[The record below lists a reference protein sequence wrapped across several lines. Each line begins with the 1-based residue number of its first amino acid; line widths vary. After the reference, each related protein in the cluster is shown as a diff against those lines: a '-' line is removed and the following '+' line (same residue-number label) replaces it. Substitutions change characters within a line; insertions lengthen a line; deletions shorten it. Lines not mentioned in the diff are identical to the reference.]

1 MEGSGGLTSFK
12 SMVSSTICSSCGSSA
27 PPISASKTVAEAVA
41 CRLPV
46 VLLTSYRSVVMVVVE
61 EEVTTLLLLALMCID
76 ERMGTDCSNMF
87 AAVLLVNG
95 FDESEKTTA
104 APSESGAAEVGSS
117 GTASNGLSD
126 EEAASLVAD
135 VVTSWETTVVE
146 KVSKEEVEVVV
157 MREDAPDEVDPDE
170 VDVVVLVVA
179 FEGGFDV
186 VLAEYS
192 EMFNCASSS
201 MISSCDLELL
211 PLALRAL

>member
-12 SMVSSTICSSCGSSA
+12 SIVSSTICSSCGSSA

-76 ERMGTDCSNMF
+76 ERMGTDCSNT
-87 AAVLLVNG
+87 VLVNG

-117 GTASNGLSD
+117 GTASNGFSD

-146 KVSKEEVEVVV
+146 KVSKEEVEVVM

-192 EMFNCASSS
+192 EMFN
-201 MISSCDLELL
+201 
-211 PLALRAL
+211 